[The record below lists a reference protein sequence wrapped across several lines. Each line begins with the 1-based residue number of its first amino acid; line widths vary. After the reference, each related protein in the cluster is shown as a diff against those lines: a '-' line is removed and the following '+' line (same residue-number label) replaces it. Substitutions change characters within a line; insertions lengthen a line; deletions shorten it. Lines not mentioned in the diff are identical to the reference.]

1 MGQLPLILLL
11 GTMATVAYYY
21 HSIKWN
27 GLLIYPIIIGIFL
40 EAVLATVE
48 DGRIPISLFQITF
61 VISFSVYMLIRL
73 NQKNLE
79 INVNHYII
87 PLLSFL
93 AIISL
98 SLIYSDDRISGVY
111 NIIRFVV
118 LMVFVGFVTNLVKKR
133 EIIYRSFF
141 VIVAVSVAL
150 SLFSVFENVFN
161 TEVAI
166 QNYLS
171 GGLKVERSAAVGIY
185 QDPNR
190 FAASLFL
197 PFALSLSLM
206 NSRIKLKYRVLGGVI
221 FFLLLGGIL
230 STYSRSGFLA
240 AVLLIALN
248 IALFNRVKP
257 FIWLTIIGIFIVL
270 MTPNLRMTLLSYG
283 ARIIELLTGNVDD
296 SSGIRI
302 MLGIGALQMFVD
314 SYLVGVGFDAF
325 GENFTK
331 YFTIQES
338 MGVYEPH
345 NITYTIL
352 AELGIHGFVVFGILI
367 WILLKD
373 SYNNLKKS
381 QNEVADKIISVTFFS
396 TICAYLLFYQFYGG
410 GLFDTA
416 LMLTIGLMLSHK
428 SILDN
433 EKISY
438 GI

>member
-1 MGQLPLILLL
+1 
-11 GTMATVAYYY
+11 
-21 HSIKWN
+21 
-27 GLLIYPIIIGIFL
+27 
-40 EAVLATVE
+40 
-48 DGRIPISLFQITF
+48 
-61 VISFSVYMLIRL
+61 MLIRL